1 MWFTTLLD
9 SGLKLTPARWVV
21 LIKAIMNKTSPE
33 NMKYYENGKYEIL
46 VK

>member
-9 SGLKLTPARWVV
+9 SGLKLTPSQMSSKK
-21 LIKAIMNKTSPE
+21 KAIMNKTSPE

>member
-9 SGLKLTPARWVV
+9 FGLTPTQMSSPS
-21 LIKAIMNKTSPE
+21 KAIMNKSSPE
-33 NMKYYENGKYEIL
+33 NMKCYENGKYEIL